1 MRARGQAD
9 ADRALVPPPQLP
21 RSAASASDTSGS
33 RRRKRRLLDV
43 PHFHCVFTLPHEY
56 HGLWRYNQKW
66 FVTTFFDVVR
76 SSLMDS
82 LGEEKR
88 HGITPGILM
97 AMHTWGRQLTLH
109 PHIHCVVSG
118 GGLDAQGKWKE
129 TAAFCYRG
137 DRSARSIEDGS
148 RRGSRKRW
156 SPANW
161 NSRRTRILPAFAAP
175 TAGRTTSPG
184 ACGSSRAYAHGNGV
198 LIYLARYLRGG
209 AIHPKQI
216 RRCDGDG
223 IGFVY
228 KDHRD
233 GRRKLLTLA
242 PREFIRRLLQHVPE
256 TGQHMI
262 RHYGLY
268 AGACRE
274 KRNACRGEVGGLI
287 ERTASEGV
295 VDPTAGPKTPICRG
309 CGHPLRLRWTQNAAP
324 RKANSYR
331 IERRVRD
338 VQQQDEPVTAAAKKP
353 SSPLRLW
360 HFFGR
365 RVHVI
370 STFCPAEVLRVR
382 VPLFL
387 DSSRRTV
394 GCP

>member
-1 MRARGQAD
+1 MEVATSRVVQNILCCYKDQLSALPLKQKKALEAITRCRTAAQGLSAYECERTRAATEGKLTLIAHSCRH
-9 ADRALVPPPQLP
+9 
-21 RSAASASDTSGS
+21 RSCAVCGERQRHQWIEAQ
-33 RRRKRRLLDV
+33 KRRLLDV

-109 PHIHCVVSG
+109 PHIHCVVTG

-129 TAAFCYRG
+129 TGRFLLPGRQIRALYRG
-137 DRSARSIEDGS
+137 RFQARIKEAVESGELELPPNEDI
-148 RRGSRKRW
+148 
-156 SPANW
+156 ACF
-161 NSRRTRILPAFAAP
+161 RRTYRRTYDKPWCVRIEP
-175 TAGRTTSPG
+175 R
-184 ACGSSRAYAHGNGV
+184 YAHGNGV

-242 PREFIRRLLQHVPE
+242 PREFIRRLLQHVP
-256 TGQHMI
+256 GNGPAH
-262 RHYGLY
+262 
-268 AGACRE
+268 
-274 KRNACRGEVGGLI
+274 
-287 ERTASEGV
+287 
-295 VDPTAGPKTPICRG
+295 DP
-309 CGHPLRLRWTQNAAP
+309 PLRAVRRGLPREAKRLPGGSGRIDRANGKRRSGGPHRRPEDPDLPRLRA
-324 RKANSYR
+324 
-331 IERRVRD
+331 
-338 VQQQDEPVTAAAKKP
+338 
-353 SSPLRLW
+353 
-360 HFFGR
+360 
-365 RVHVI
+365 
-370 STFCPAEVLRVR
+370 PAEAEMDAERGA
-382 VPLFL
+382 PK
-387 DSSRRTV
+387 S
-394 GCP
+394 